1 MSALLL
7 VWLGLSLG
15 DMAASCWW
23 DCHPLCH
30 HSHPVG
36 TENPPSNPIL
46 CQPLPAPSPIGRFGL
61 LVHPYD
67 FSPIPSYP
75 PTQYPSTDPFH
86 ILTLMSLNWSSFPT
100 GSKPTWDGPGCVV
113 QSPTPY
119 IAPSRLEVKQAFG
132 KRGDE
137 SSFMA
142 CTYHH
147 LSILLNGKAKP
158 FLLSQASSPGCC
170 SGYPS
175 AWTGGAS

>member
-23 DCHPLCH
+23 DCHP
-30 HSHPVG
+30 SA
-36 TENPPSNPIL
+36 TTPIL
-46 CQPLPAPSPIGRFGL
+46 LAQRTHPPTPSFTNHSQLPLLPGSSGP

-67 FSPIPSYP
+67 FPPIPSYP
-75 PTQYPSTDPFH
+75 PTQYSSTDPFH
-86 ILTLMSLNWSSFPT
+86 ILTLTNWSSFPT
-100 GSKPTWDGPGCVV
+100 GSKPTWDGPGCMV
-113 QSPTPY
+113 QSPSPCM
-119 IAPSRLEVKQAFG
+119 APSRLEVKQAFG
-132 KRGDE
+132 KWGDE
-137 SSFMA
+137 SSFVA

-147 LSILLNGKAKP
+147 LSILLKGKAKP
-158 FLLSQASSPGCC
+158 FLLLQASSPGCC